1 MKVRFA
7 ESARASIRYRHTWWR
22 ANRDKAPRLFI
33 EELRDAVS
41 KLRRD
46 TDVARQPYSGQD
58 SGQGEAT
65 VWRLLMPKTRHHVY
79 YTRDERANIAH
90 VVLVDSAIGEVGP
103 DL

>member
-33 EELRDAVS
+33 EELRDVVS

-46 TDVARQPYSGQD
+46 TDVARQHY
-58 SGQGEAT
+58 SGQGEAA
-65 VWRLLMPKTRHHVY
+65 VWRLLMPKTRHHAY
-79 YTRDERANIAH
+79 YTRDERGTSRTSCSWTAR
-90 VVLVDSAIGEVGP
+90 SAR
-103 DL
+103 

>member
-33 EELRDAVS
+33 EELRDVVS

-46 TDVARQPYSGQD
+46 TDVARQPY

-79 YTRDERANIAH
+79 YTRDERADIAH

>member
-22 ANRDKAPRLFI
+22 ANRDKAPGLFI
-33 EELRDAVS
+33 EELRDVVS

-46 TDVARQPYSGQD
+46 TDVARQPYSGQ
-58 SGQGEAT
+58 GET
-65 VWRLLMPKTRHHVY
+65 SVWRLLMPKTRHHVY
-79 YTRDERANIAH
+79 YTRDERADIAH
-90 VVLVDSAIGEVGP
+90 VVLVDSAIGDVGP